1 MEVLSLHVTH
11 FLSSVQGS
19 PLEKEQSSSDKGQ
32 PPQWGVKVL
41 FGIRT
46 RTSAT
51 RSNIPFLS

>member
-19 PLEKEQSSSDKGQ
+19 PLEKEQMSGDKGQ

-41 FGIRT
+41 FGICT
-46 RTSAT
+46 CTSAT
-51 RSNIPFLS
+51 RGHIPSLS